1 LAGSAENM
9 GDIQDALKLIFE
21 GIDRLQKC
29 CDGSRKFT
37 IDGRL
42 VGDIGEIIAER
53 EYVIELDKVSR
64 AHHDAKTPDGRDVQI
79 KATFQNSL
87 TFTVAPV
94 LYIGLRLFNDG
105 THEEVYNGPGQLIA
119 DEYQHRKGIGEK
131 LLSFPI
137 ARLRELSGT
146 VPGDE
151 RVARRNTSQLMS

>member
-1 LAGSAENM
+1 MSN
-9 GDIQDALKLIFE
+9 DIQEALKLIFE
-21 GIDRLQKC
+21 GIERLQKC

-53 EYVIELDKVSR
+53 EFAIELDKVSR
-64 AHHDAKTPDGRDVQI
+64 PHHDAKTLDERDVQI

-94 LYIGLRLFNDG
+94 LYIGLKLYKDG
-105 THEEVYNGPGQLIA
+105 THEVVYNGPGHLIA
-119 DEYQHRKGIGEK
+119 DAYQHRKGIGQK

-137 ARLRELSGT
+137 ARLRDLSASIDDRNR
-146 VPGDE
+146 VP
-151 RVARRNTSQLMS
+151 RRKVEVVKRGPENG

>member
-1 LAGSAENM
+1 MSN
-9 GDIQDALKLIFE
+9 DIQSALQLIFE

-29 CDGSRKFT
+29 CDETRKFT

-53 EYVIELDKVSR
+53 EFAIELDKVSR
-64 AHHDAKTPDGRDVQI
+64 HHHDAKTIDGRDVQI

-94 LYIGLRLFNDG
+94 LYIGLKLYKDG
-105 THEEVYNGPGQLIA
+105 THEVVYNGPGNLIA
-119 DEYQHRKGIGEK
+119 EEYKHRKGIGEK

-137 ARLRELSGT
+137 TRLRELSAS
-146 VPGDE
+146 VDDSN
-151 RVARRNTSQLMS
+151 RVARRIDPISR